1 MGRKINFFKK
11 TNLVHSSRPHACCS
25 AASARP
31 RSGRRVR
38 SLLSATVGV
47 SQLRE
52 MVMAGWLLLDSRIS
66 TPNIAL
72 SSAKTRS
79 QLAKSELPGFLL
91 EKRWVSAPVFAQM
104 GQVSGEV
111 ARNLFFQTA
120 QVSKK
125 VARNSDSGQST
136 RRCCPRRRRRSP
148 P

>member
-1 MGRKINFFKK
+1 M
-11 TNLVHSSRPHACCS
+11 
-25 AASARP
+25 
-31 RSGRRVR
+31 R

-52 MVMAGWLLLDSRIS
+52 MVMAGRLLLDSRIS

-125 VARNSDSGQST
+125 VARNSDSGQRAVVCRMLRPVRLLAMHLFTAHRPASEASARAAAGGAARGAT
-136 RRCCPRRRRRSP
+136 
-148 P
+148 